1 MNYSFHPHAEKEL
14 EDVENY
20 YDGISQDLGD
30 RFRAEIE
37 MALSRIMNFPNAW
50 QPLTK
55 AVRRRRL
62 INFPYGI
69 VYRVKTDIRCLQPTS
84 DRDDFWLKASEPS
97 LDAIWDNCEDDVY
110 GELIRETRIS

>member
-1 MNYSFHPHAEKEL
+1 MNYSFHPHAETEL
-14 EDVENY
+14 ENAENY
-20 YDGISQDLGD
+20 YDQISEDLGN

-37 MALSRIMNFPNAW
+37 MALSRIIRFPKAW

-69 VYRVKTDIRCLQPTS
+69 VYRVKTNEIRVLAVMHLH
-84 DRDDFWLKASEPS
+84 REPGY
-97 LDAIWDNCEDDVY
+97 WTY
-110 GELIRETRIS
+110 RQ